1 MQVPLWPFFFLRNK
15 NYFNFSNKLLTDW
28 NPSMSFASKQF
39 KLREKPSLGW
49 TARKKKKKKK
59 ITKSS
64 SFHIFKIL
72 SQDWWKLQIGCKSGH
87 NHFFHLKLFVNLFF
101 IWRPEFFFVFQKI
114 RLGNKVFF
122 PGSGKPKYLLEFFLG
137 RASLLLV
144 QSRGF
149 RTKS

>member
-1 MQVPLWPFFFLRNK
+1 MQVPLWPFFLSTKQELFQFLK
-15 NYFNFSNKLLTDW
+15 QAVDWSEPTDEFRFKAIQTQRKTFFGL
-28 NPSMSFASKQF
+28 NSK
-39 KLREKPSLGW
+39 KEEREKKNHEIFFFSHFQN
-49 TARKKKKKKK
+49 
-59 ITKSS
+59 
-64 SFHIFKIL
+64 SFTRLIEIANRMHVRPQPLFPFKTFR
-72 SQDWWKLQIGCKSGH
+72 Q
-87 NHFFHLKLFVNLFF
+87 FFF

-122 PGSGKPKYLLEFFLG
+122 PCSGKPKYLLEFFLG